1 MSSSQATHQDAELIL
16 KLYDLRREPVMR
28 EARNF
33 VVGFAPKSVDEILA
47 YTNAFGSKENAYL
60 RQVYGYWEMVAAF
73 VVHGTLNALL
83 VYDTCQEMYFAY
95 GKIQPFLQEFR
106 QKAGVPDFLSNLQK
120 VVEGSAEGRERL
132 ARVQKRQAEMAAAA
146 TRSRS

>member
-1 MSSSQATHQDAELIL
+1 MSTSQATHQDAALIL

-28 EARNF
+28 QARNF
-33 VVGFAPKSVDEILA
+33 VVGFAPKSGNEILA
-47 YTNAFGSKENAYL
+47 LTNAFGSKENAYL
-60 RQVYGYWEMVAAF
+60 RQVYGYWEMVAAL

-95 GKIQPFLQEFR
+95 GKIQPFLEEFR
-106 QKAGVPDFLSNLQK
+106 QKSGIPDFLSNLQK

-146 TRSRS
+146 AR

>member
-1 MSSSQATHQDAELIL
+1 MSTSQATPQDAELIL

-28 EARNF
+28 QARAF

-47 YTNAFGSKENAYL
+47 HTNAFGSKENAYL
-60 RQVYGYWEMVAAF
+60 RQVFGYWEMVAAF

-83 VYDTCQEMYFAY
+83 VFDTCQEMYFAY
-95 GKIQPFLQEFR
+95 GKIQPFLEEFR
-106 QKAGVPDFLSNLQK
+106 RKTGMLDFLANLQK

-146 TRSRS
+146 R

>member
-1 MSSSQATHQDAELIL
+1 MSTSQATHHDAELIL

-33 VVGFAPKSVDEILA
+33 VVGFWPKSVDDILA
-47 YTNAFGSKENAYL
+47 ITNAFGTKENAYL
-60 RQVYGYWEMVAAF
+60 RQVYGYWEMTAAL

-83 VYDTCQEMYFAY
+83 VFDTCQEMYFVYA
-95 GKIQPFLQEFR
+95 KIQPFLAEFR
-106 QKAGVPDFLSNLQK
+106 QKSGMPDFLTNVQK

-132 ARVQKRQAEMAAAA
+132 ARVQKRQAEMATAA
-146 TRSRS
+146 TR

>member
-1 MSSSQATHQDAELIL
+1 MSTSQATPQDAELIL
-16 KLYDLRREPVMR
+16 KLYDLRREAVMR
-28 EARNF
+28 QARSF

-47 YTNAFGSKENAYL
+47 VTNAFGSKENAYL
-60 RQVYGYWEMVAAF
+60 RQVFGYWEMVAAL

-83 VYDTCQEMYFAY
+83 VFDTCQEMYFVY
-95 GKIQPFLQEFR
+95 GKIQPFLEEFR
-106 QKAGVPDFLSNLQK
+106 QKSGIPDFLSNLQK

-146 TRSRS
+146 R

>member
-1 MSSSQATHQDAELIL
+1 MSTSQATPQDAELIL
-16 KLYDLRREPVMR
+16 KLYDLRREAVMR
-28 EARNF
+28 QARAF
-33 VVGFAPKSVDEILA
+33 LVGFAPKSVDDILA
-47 YTNAFGSKENAYL
+47 VTNAFGSKENAYL

-83 VYDTCQEMYFAY
+83 VFDTCQEMYFAY
-95 GKIQPFLQEFR
+95 GKIQPFLEEFR
-106 QKAGVPDFLSNLQK
+106 QKTGMLDFLANLQK

-146 TRSRS
+146 AR